1 MSRDFLEGKGETV
14 DAQVGELVLTAV
26 VVVWAVT
33 IMYWDFSFQRI
44 PNALTLPAI
53 AIAVGLGLWLHPFA
67 LVSGAVCAGMYYVL
81 YRQQGVGAGDV
92 KLVASLGVLWDW
104 EECTLGKPRPTGV
117 ALSAVESAEWVLGL
131 VEKGELPEVDLECIE
146 RMGLAAD
153 RRRSHDRWLMPLLFL
168 GGYVI
173 AIGLIVSSIFSG
185 RVWTSFTAGVLLVN
199 LLIANLKP
207 SWLRLRNK
215 FKKE

>member
-1 MSRDFLEGKGETV
+1 M

-92 KLVASLGVLWDW
+92 KLVASLGVLIGGDGLLPVYFAVAAANLI
-104 EECTLGKPRPTGV
+104 TL
-117 ALSAVESAEWVLGL
+117 
-131 VEKGELPEVDLECIE
+131 I
-146 RMGLAAD
+146 
-153 RRRSHDRWLMPLLFL
+153 PLLLSQTRQVAHGPWLIISCAILVVVVPECWLL
-168 GGYVI
+168 GRM
-173 AIGLIVSSIFSG
+173 S
-185 RVWTSFTAGVLLVN
+185 
-199 LLIANLKP
+199 
-207 SWLRLRNK
+207 
-215 FKKE
+215 